1 MIVAGV
7 SLILLGIVSIALVQM
22 KAIFYATDTTADLQA
37 SARHALKRLGYDLR
51 RADARDPLNPQG
63 HQVQIFQNSPEAGT
77 DSITYHLPRDTSPQD
92 GEPDVDANGN
102 LIWDATAIS
111 VSVDTDTRQL
121 MRNEAGAV
129 TILANNVERLNCLDH
144 TIDAGLSLDTVKLVL
159 ELNKI
164 TAAGRAVSIES
175 TVLLDLRN

>member
-7 SLILLGIVSIALVQM
+7 SLILLG
-22 KAIFYATDTTADLQA
+22 
-37 SARHALKRLGYDLR
+37 
-51 RADARDPLNPQG
+51 
-63 HQVQIFQNSPEAGT
+63 T
-77 DSITYHLPRDTSPQD
+77 DSIPYHLPQDTSPQD
-92 GEPDVDANGN
+92 GQPDVDANGN
-102 LIWDATAIS
+102 LIWGAPVIS

-144 TIDAGLSLDTVKLVL
+144 TIDAGLSLNTVKLVL

-175 TVLLDLRN
+175 